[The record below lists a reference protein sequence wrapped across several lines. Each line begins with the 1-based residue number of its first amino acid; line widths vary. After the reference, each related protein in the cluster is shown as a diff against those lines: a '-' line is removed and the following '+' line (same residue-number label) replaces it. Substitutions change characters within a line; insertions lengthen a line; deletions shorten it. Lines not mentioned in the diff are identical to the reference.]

1 MSITQPPG
9 AGPHSLRDQ
18 RLTPAFLGLTGVGL
32 YINKVS
38 NVIVRNLKIAKV
50 KADDGDCIGIQAS
63 KNVWVDHVDVS
74 GDLNAGKDDYDGLID
89 ITHASEWVTVSNSYI
104 HDHVSSSPPGRERPV
119 QTRPHEGAEI
129 LLTRACKLAVEG
141 LSGRSL

>member
-1 MSITQPPG
+1 M
-9 AGPHSLRDQ
+9 
-18 RLTPAFLGLTGVGL
+18 PAWPETESCFLGLTGVGL

-50 KADDGDCIGIQAS
+50 SADDGDCIGIQAS

-104 HDHVSSSPPGRERPV
+104 HDHVSSSPRSRK
-119 QTRPHEGAEI
+119 
-129 LLTRACKLAVEG
+129 ACPNQAVRGPRDLANQ
-141 LSGRSL
+141 SL